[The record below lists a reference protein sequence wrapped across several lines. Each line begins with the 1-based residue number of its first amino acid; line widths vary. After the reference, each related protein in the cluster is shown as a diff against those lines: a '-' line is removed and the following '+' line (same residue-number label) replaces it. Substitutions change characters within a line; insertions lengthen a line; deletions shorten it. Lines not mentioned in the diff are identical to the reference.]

1 MSGVGMV
8 LGGLDKGLA
17 GGVGQGRGS
26 GAAAAAA
33 AAAAGGD
40 GWALLAIAFVSPAFP
55 TYADLRAVVLGDD
68 SSSGAFF
75 DQWALLQ
82 G

>member
-1 MSGVGMV
+1 MSGGR
-8 LGGLDKGLA
+8 GGGGGGGA
-17 GGVGQGRGS
+17 GGGG
-26 GAAAAAA
+26 
-33 AAAAGGD
+33 GGD